1 MKKIFAIASKDLL
14 RSIRSLYFVGMS
26 LVAPL
31 LLAFLF
37 STAFGGGDDSTA
49 ISNIAIAFVNQDVPV
64 QSSPN
69 HGEIVYQIFQTTGL
83 KEMIT
88 LHDVANE
95 AQAVNG
101 INEQEFSA
109 ALIVPADFSQ
119 AVMEEG
125 QTAQLRII
133 YDPAK
138 SITPQILEAITTT
151 IADGFSS
158 SKMMIPLAME
168 ELQRRGGQADE
179 QFYSKLVE
187 RITSQSQKSSGVA
200 TSMLTVLN
208 PQGQEGEV
216 NDQVQQIISIIMVG
230 MMIFFVFYTGAA
242 TSESLLQEEE
252 TGTLARKFVS
262 PTRVRDILAGKFL
275 GVLITLIIQ
284 ICVLLV
290 LSSLVF
296 YIQWGEP
303 GKLVLAVVALI
314 TSATGFGLFLM
325 SLLRDTRQTGIVFGG
340 VMTITGMLGGLF
352 TSTIQNMPGFMEI
365 LKKLTPQGWA
375 LELWQLVL
383 AGASYQQILLP
394 FSVLLGMAVV
404 FFCIA
409 NFRFQRRFARK

>member
-1 MKKIFAIASKDLL
+1 
-14 RSIRSLYFVGMS
+14 
-26 LVAPL
+26 
-31 LLAFLF
+31 
-37 STAFGGGDDSTA
+37 
-49 ISNIAIAFVNQDVPV
+49 
-64 QSSPN
+64 
-69 HGEIVYQIFQTTGL
+69 
-83 KEMIT
+83 
-88 LHDVANE
+88 
-95 AQAVNG
+95 
-101 INEQEFSA
+101 
-109 ALIVPADFSQ
+109 
-119 AVMEEG
+119 
-125 QTAQLRII
+125 
-133 YDPAK
+133 
-138 SITPQILEAITTT
+138 
-151 IADGFSS
+151 
-158 SKMMIPLAME
+158 
-168 ELQRRGGQADE
+168 
-179 QFYSKLVE
+179 
-187 RITSQSQKSSGVA
+187 
-200 TSMLTVLN
+200 MLTVLN

-340 VMTITGMLGGLF
+340 VMSITGMLGGLF

>member
-49 ISNIAIAFVNQDVPV
+49 ISNIAIAFVNQDIPV
-64 QSSPN
+64 QGSPN
-69 HGEIVYQIFQTTGL
+69 HGETVYQIFQTAGL

-109 ALIVPADFSQ
+109 ALIVPVDFSQ
-119 AVMEEG
+119 AVVEEG

-138 SITPQILEAITTT
+138 SITPQILETITTT
-151 IADGFSS
+151 VADGFSS
-158 SKMMIPLAME
+158 SKMMIPLAVE

-200 TSMLTVLN
+200 TSMLTVFN